1 MARLYTHRANRFEVR
16 LSDTDSDESDGDA
29 PMPLSQQARAWAA
42 PGGLSSKRSRNP
54 PKLYEVAPPP
64 ATKAPRRTALQ
75 PLVNGANPPP
85 QALKVV
91 PPRPA
96 APTAALDVAAQ
107 QAADRPTDCPPA
119 LLDEATLNAL
129 GMSGNELDKLLE
141 GDADLDFNSFEEVL
155 PPVNEIQALT
165 FERPT
170 LPAHHTATFRRRS
183 AQQQHRRHG
192 RERRTGA
199 APRLNHGAVCGTG
212 ARARPNGT
220 PPPPSPLPPPPHR
233 EHAPHGSR
241 IAPARVPERLLRRLP
256 FDPHDPQGPYG
267 PHGRLPRPVFLPCR
281 LAVAPGYGRRGP
293 FLEHRVPV
301 KSNLRTELK
310 KEKKPGNK
318 PERGSWP
325 ERGSCWVRPTA
336 PLVEQVRAVGGF

>member
-29 PMPLSQQARAWAA
+29 PMPLSQQARVWAA
-42 PGGLSSKRSRNP
+42 PGGLPSKRSRNP
-54 PKLYEVAPPP
+54 PKLYEVAPLP

-170 LPAHHTATFRRRS
+170 LPA
-183 AQQQHRRHG
+183 Q
-192 RERRTGA
+192 
-199 APRLNHGAVCGTG
+199 PRQV
-212 ARARPNGT
+212 P
-220 PPPPSPLPPPPHR
+220 PLPPPPPLPAPLPRLPALLPPAESATAFRLMPPPPVR
-233 EHAPHGSR
+233 ESQPRQKNNGPNAFSKWYNERMAGDPTDEADAL
-241 IAPARVPERLLRRLP
+241 IMARYSPGGDARMGDDDEVTPRFSKIEKKLFDLLRE
-256 FDPHDPQGPYG
+256 G
-267 PHGRLPRPVFLPCR
+267 
-281 LAVAPGYGRRGP
+281 A
-293 FLEHRVPV
+293 
-301 KSNLRTELK
+301 KSPK
-310 KEKKPGNK
+310 
-318 PERGSWP
+318 
-325 ERGSCWVRPTA
+325 
-336 PLVEQVRAVGGF
+336 